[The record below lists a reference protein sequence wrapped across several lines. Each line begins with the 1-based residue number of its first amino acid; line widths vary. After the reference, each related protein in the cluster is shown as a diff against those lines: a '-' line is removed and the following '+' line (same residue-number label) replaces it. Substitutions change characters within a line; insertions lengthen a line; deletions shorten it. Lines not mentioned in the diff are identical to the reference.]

1 MFISQEESGTEN
13 SSTVKSE
20 METTLTV
27 KQLLELL
34 VLMEP
39 EWHASFVCLIST
51 GVIPYSLQNSC
62 NL

>member
-13 SSTVKSE
+13 STVKSE
-20 METTLTV
+20 MEKTLTV

-39 EWHASFVCLIST
+39 EWQDRKSV
-51 GVIPYSLQNSC
+51 V
-62 NL
+62 

>member
-1 MFISQEESGTEN
+1 MFISQEESSTEN

-39 EWHASFVCLIST
+39 E
-51 GVIPYSLQNSC
+51 
-62 NL
+62 

>member
-13 SSTVKSE
+13 STVKSE
-20 METTLTV
+20 MEKTLTV

-51 GVIPYSLQNSC
+51 GVIPYSL
-62 NL
+62 

>member
-13 SSTVKSE
+13 STVKSE
-20 METTLTV
+20 MEKTLTV

-51 GVIPYSLQNSC
+51 GVIPYSLDRKSVV
-62 NL
+62 